1 MQFYILMIDYGK
13 SYPGK
18 KGPSGFEAVVQPEQ
32 TRRSIIEQA
41 RDIISDDRHSIA
53 FIKHVNGNF
62 CEDVTAEIVDEAS
75 QMVDA

>member
-32 TRRSIIEQA
+32 TRRSIVEQA
-41 RDIISDDRHSIA
+41 RDIISEGRHSIA
-53 FIKHVNGNF
+53 FIKRMDGNF
-62 CEDVTAEIVDEAS
+62 CEDVTADIVEEAS
-75 QMVDA
+75 QMEAA